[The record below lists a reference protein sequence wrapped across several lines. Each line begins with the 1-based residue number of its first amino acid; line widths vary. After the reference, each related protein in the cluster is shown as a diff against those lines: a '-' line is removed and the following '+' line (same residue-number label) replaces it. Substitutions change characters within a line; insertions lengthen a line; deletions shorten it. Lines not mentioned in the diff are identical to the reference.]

1 MVTMFR
7 QRVEFEVAAQREAE
21 IVEQIATERE
31 EIASGRLEK
40 IKELAATETAL
51 KADLDKAQ
59 AAFERGEAEREAA
72 ATLQRKAV
80 RDAEYA
86 LRGAVFPRQRE
97 IDGMTNRLQTELC
110 PESITSALDEVADLY
125 EQNRVFVDG
134 DDPKAKSTL
143 SAWIKTARQQLL
155 DLQLQPSDDI
165 NGDVARIMA
174 AQPK

>member
-1 MVTMFR
+1 MLTMFR
-7 QRVEFEVAAQREAE
+7 KRVESEVAAQREAE
-21 IVEQIATERE
+21 ILQQFASERE

-40 IKELAATETAL
+40 IKELAATETGL
-51 KADLDKAQ
+51 KAELDKAQ

-72 ATLQRKAV
+72 ANQQRKSV

-97 IDGMTNRLQTELC
+97 IDGMTNRLQSELC
-110 PESITSALDEVADLY
+110 PESITTALDELTDLY

-165 NGDVARIMA
+165 SAEVARIMA
-174 AQPK
+174 TQPK